1 MLHHDARRHQSG
13 VVSPAVRLPSKVGR
27 SAECTALAVG
37 HQRASG
43 MEITDT
49 ALGQMMQPMPH
60 ALSVYWQG
68 WHVTEDMN
76 NVAQRR

>member
-1 MLHHDARRHQSG
+1 MQGETQSG

-27 SAECTALAVG
+27 SAACTALAVE

-43 MEITDT
+43 MEITGT
-49 ALGQMMQPMPH
+49 ALGRMMRPMPH

-68 WHVTEDMN
+68 WRATEYLNSM
-76 NVAQRR
+76 AQQR